1 MMKLGRILEK
11 RGVTRM
17 ALACGID
24 LSPATIT
31 LLLNYRKWPK
41 RWPEEEIRKRIFA
54 FMDDPELGDEI
65 FEEYDPAEEE
75 PEEEEESPA
84 PAATGDEAEEPDQS
98 NADSELENIMLLRK
112 QALTPKTRQAF
123 GLVRDPF
130 AEVRNADEV
139 FANAEF
145 RYVRESLR
153 QTAKHGGFLAVVG
166 ESGAGKSTLRRDLAQ
181 WANDDEPSVTIIEP
195 YVLGLEDNDMKG
207 KTLKAGH
214 IAEAIMAKIAAGET
228 LRRSPEARFR
238 QVHAALRESHRA
250 GHRHVLVIEEAH
262 GLPIPT
268 LKHLKRFYELEDGF
282 SKLISIVLIGQSE
295 LAIKLDERNPN
306 VREVVQRCEVVTLR
320 PIDLELEGY
329 LAHRFKLAGR
339 DLADVMDAS
348 AVEALRQK
356 LSGHGDYSVLY
367 PLAINNVLAAAL
379 NEAAKLGVPKL
390 NADLIREV

>member
-1 MMKLGRILEK
+1 MMKLGRILQK

-17 ALACGID
+17 ALACGIG

-41 RWPEEEIRKRIFA
+41 RWPEEEIRKRIFD

-84 PAATGDEAEEPDQS
+84 PAATGDEAEDPDQS

-339 DLADVMDAS
+339 DLADVMDTS

-356 LSGHGDYSVLY
+356 LSGRGDYSVLY